1 MQDSE
6 LEDLHDAPAA
16 GSSAGDPLRL
26 FSIPAGAEFIP
37 VLVEALLSQKLIP
50 GFPASGDP
58 LALADARIF
67 VPTRRAA
74 KALASE
80 IARQLGGGSAILPQ
94 ILPLGALAETGEAS
108 LLDPAAYPA
117 FADLAGLQA
126 MPEMERRLVLT
137 ELILNWSRQIRNAI
151 LSIEPD
157 GRIVEHDNEP
167 FVVTSAPGQ
176 AFHLAG
182 ELGALI
188 DEMIIEGI
196 DWRALH
202 KLAPDDF
209 DRYWSI
215 TLEFLKIAMEHWPDH
230 LAESGRVDSAHRNV
244 LLAEAEAERLMRER
258 PDAPYI
264 VAGSTGTNAATAQLM
279 GAVARLPK
287 GAVVLPGVDLSL
299 DEKTW
304 AMLPIASDDKKEA
317 AGEADGAAG
326 HPQAALARL
335 LSRLG
340 VARDVVQPLGAAAE
354 DLQPRLDFLAQALLP
369 PAATDRWSSYRREQG
384 DAATGRAL
392 SGLTYMDASDE
403 RQEAL
408 AIAIAMREVLETP
421 DRTAALITPDRKLAH
436 RVRSELLR
444 WNIAIDD
451 SGGEILKDEPVGVLA
466 RLALQLAQGPF
477 AAAAGSSSD
486 AAPDPITLI
495 ALLHHDR
502 LRLGY
507 DETVLHRIAALV
519 ECGVL
524 RGPVLVLNDLQH
536 CIEKARTLAGDP
548 YAHALKKQIDD
559 AGWSDIADCLSRLQ
573 EAFAPMTCL
582 RGEHGLQTWFAALQ
596 DVLRALLHPADGDI
610 AQSAADDEALQA
622 LILEFMAAPERSIR
636 LSLREFAAFF
646 ETVTQETKVRGP
658 LNAHPRLKI
667 LGLLEA
673 RLLSADLKILAG
685 MDEGIWPPAARTD
698 AFLNRPMRDQL
709 GLSPPERRIGQT
721 AHDFV
726 EAMGAR
732 DVIITRSRKRDGAP
746 AIPSRLIQRMAALA
760 GEGVWQA
767 CCARGEEYLNL
778 ATALDRAA
786 EVHPAP
792 RPEPRPPVALRPSG
806 LSVTQIETWRRDP
819 YSIYAA
825 KILRLQPLDEPGV
838 TSTAAEIG
846 NALHRTIELYQAGVP
861 AGESSEQAQQRIA
874 AIAADVF
881 AELLQDANIRTF
893 RWPRILTAL
902 AGFVDWEM
910 ARRAGVAMLLAEQT
924 GALDIPL
931 EDGTSFRLSAR
942 ADRIEKTADGA
953 AILVDYKSSHAP
965 SQKTIEA
972 GFGPQLTLEGAI
984 VQRGG
989 FKALPD
995 GTAVAR
1001 AMYLKLLGRDGIDES
1016 GISEKRGAN
1025 RTLQDLIDEHYD
1037 GLVALA
1043 NQFRRE
1049 ETAYV
1054 PRPYPQFTHAF
1065 SDYDHLARVKE
1076 WAAGTEGD
1084 GS

>member
-1 MQDSE
+1 MQDKE
-6 LEDLHDAPAA
+6 TEYLHDLSVAGGPA
-16 GSSAGDPLRL
+16 GKSMRL
-26 FSIPAGAEFIP
+26 YSIPAGVEFIP
-37 VLVEALLSQKLIP
+37 VLVEALLSQKLVP

-94 ILPLGALAETGEAS
+94 ILPLGALAETGDAG

-117 FADLAGLQA
+117 FADLASLEA

-137 ELILNWSRQIRNAI
+137 ELILNWSRQIRHAI

-196 DWRALH
+196 NWRALH

-230 LAESGRVDSAHRNV
+230 LAETGRVDAARRNV
-244 LLAEAEAERLMRER
+244 LLAEAEAERLMRQR
-258 PDAPYI
+258 PDVTYI

-279 GAVARLPK
+279 GAIARLPK
-287 GAVVLPGVDLSL
+287 GAVVLPGLDLSL

-304 AMLPIASDDKKEA
+304 AMLNA
-317 AGEADGAAG
+317 AGADAGDADDAAG

-335 LSRLG
+335 LLRLG
-340 VARDVVQPLGAAAE
+340 VGPDAVQPLGDAP
-354 DLQPRLDFLAQALLP
+354 DDRQSRMDFLAQALLP
-369 PAATDRWSSYRREQG
+369 PAATGRWSAFRTEQG
-384 DAATGRAL
+384 DAAIAKAL
-392 SGLTYMDASDE
+392 SGLTYVDAADE

-408 AIAIAMREVLETP
+408 TIAIAMREALETP
-421 DRTAALITPDRKLAH
+421 DRTAALITPDRKLAR

-451 SGGEILKDEPVGVLA
+451 SGGEILKDEPGGVLA
-466 RLALQLAQGPF
+466 RLVLQLAQCLF
-477 AAAAGSSSD
+477 VAGGSTGTD
-486 AAPDPITLI
+486 VAPDPVALI

-507 DETVLHRIAALV
+507 GKTAMHRVAALV
-519 ECGVL
+519 ECGIL
-524 RGPVLVLNDLQH
+524 RGPVLALNDPEQ
-536 CIEKARTLAGDP
+536 CIAKARTLAGDH

-559 AGWSDIADCLSRLQ
+559 AGWHDIADCLRRLQ
-573 EAFAPMTCL
+573 EAFVPLSCL
-582 RGEHGLQTWFAALQ
+582 HGKHGLHTWLTALQ
-596 DVLRALLHPADGDI
+596 DVLRALVQPAEGDGV
-610 AQSAADDEALQA
+610 QEGADDEALQA
-622 LILEFMAAPERSIR
+622 LILEFMAVPERSFR
-636 LSLREFAAFF
+636 LSLQEFAAFF
-646 ETVTQETKVRGP
+646 ETVAQETKVRGP

-732 DVIITRSRKRDGAP
+732 EVIVTRSRKRDGAP

-760 GEGVWQA
+760 GEEAWQG
-767 CCARGEEYLNL
+767 CCKRGDKYVHLV
-778 ATALDRAA
+778 ATLDRAEA
-786 EVHPAP
+786 VRPAP
-792 RPEPRPPVALRPSG
+792 RPEPRPPVELRPRG

-819 YSIYAA
+819 YSIYAS
-825 KILRLQPLDEPGV
+825 KILRLQPLDEPCV
-838 TSTAAEIG
+838 VSTAADIG
-846 NALHRTIELYQAGVP
+846 NALHKTIELYLAGVP
-861 AGESSEQAQQRIA
+861 AGENSEQAQQRIA
-874 AIAADVF
+874 DIAADVF
-881 AELLQDANIRTF
+881 AGLLQDANIRTF
-893 RWPRILTAL
+893 RWLRIRSAL
-902 AGFVDWEM
+902 AGFVEWEM
-910 ARRAGVAMLLAEQT
+910 ARRTGMAMLLAEQT

-931 EDGTSFRLSAR
+931 EDGSSFRLTAR
-942 ADRIEKTADGA
+942 ADRIEKAADSSA
-953 AILVDYKSSHAP
+953 VLVDYKSSHAP

-995 GTAVAR
+995 GTSVSQAL
-1001 AMYLKLLGRDGIDES
+1001 YLKLLGRDGVDES
-1016 GISEKRGAN
+1016 GISEKRGATK
-1025 RTLQDLIDEHYD
+1025 TLQELIDEHHA

-1049 ETAYV
+1049 ETPYI

-1076 WAAGTEGD
+1076 WGAGTGGD